1 MAPIARF
8 FEPLGFLDQRGWKK
22 GVIPM
27 GLGLGQILL
36 IALAALLLFGN
47 FPRLWKDLGKGVAE
61 FRRAVDSPSSSSS
74 ETKGVGDGSSAAD
87 SKETSSVGENS
98 KTGDR

>member
-1 MAPIARF
+1 
-8 FEPLGFLDQRGWKK
+8 
-22 GVIPM
+22 M

-61 FRRAVDSPSSSSS
+61 FRRAVDSPASSDKQVEGADAKANGGKEASS
-74 ETKGVGDGSSAAD
+74 DG
-87 SKETSSVGENS
+87 

>member
-1 MAPIARF
+1 MTVPIARF
-8 FEPLGFLDQRGWKK
+8 PGLSWFGDQRGWKK

-61 FRRAVDSPSSSSS
+61 FRRAVDSPSSPSS

-87 SKETSSVGENS
+87 SKETSSLGENP
-98 KTGDR
+98 KTGR